1 MAHYDCLIIGG
12 GPAGLTA
19 GLYACRAGFKTAL
32 IEGMFPGGQIIT
44 THMLENYPGFPD
56 GVSGQDF
63 GVLLEKQATRFGLE
77 ILYDQAEHA
86 ELEGP
91 IKTIKTAG
99 GEHTARCVIL
109 CMGGEPRR
117 LGLPREDELRGRGVS
132 YCATCDGA
140 FFRDKVVAVVGGGDT
155 ACEEGA
161 YLARMAKKVYLI
173 HRRSELRASAVV
185 AQRVK
190 TDDHVEILWDA
201 VVDSIAGET
210 EVTGIGVKNNKTGA
224 ILDVPLNG
232 LFVAI
237 GVIPRSDLVKGVV
250 DMTED
255 GHIKTDWSMR
265 TNIAGVFAAGD
276 VRDTVLRQ
284 VVTAAADG
292 AVAADAAS
300 QYLMIN

>member
-19 GLYACRAGFKTAL
+19 GLYACRAGLKTAL
-32 IEGMFPGGQIIT
+32 LEGMFPGGQITT

-56 GVSGQDF
+56 GVGGADF
-63 GVLLEKQATRFGLE
+63 GALLEKQATRFGLE
-77 ILYDQAEHA
+77 ILYDQVESADIG
-86 ELEGP
+86 GP
-91 IKTIKTAG
+91 AKTIKTSG
-99 GEHTARCVIL
+99 GEHTARAVIL
-109 CMGGEPRR
+109 CMGAEPRR

-140 FFRDKVVAVVGGGDT
+140 FFKDRTVAIVGGGDT

-173 HRRSELRASAVV
+173 HRRSDLRASAVV

-190 TDDHVEILWDA
+190 TDNRVEILWDS
-201 VVDSIAGET
+201 VVDSIAGEN
-210 EVTGIGVKNNKTGA
+210 EVTGIGVKNVTTGA
-224 ILDVPLNG
+224 VRDVALDG

-237 GVIPRSDLVKGVV
+237 GVIPRSDIVK
-250 DMTED
+250 DAIELTED
-255 GHIKTDWSMR
+255 GRIKTDRHMR
-265 TNIAGVFAAGD
+265 TNIAGVYAAGD
-276 VRDTVLRQ
+276 VRDTALRQ

-292 AVAADAAS
+292 AIAADAVS
-300 QYLMIN
+300 QYLMMS